1 MVRLLSVIPVKLEKK
16 DIIAL
21 DLLVKM
27 GLFKSRS
34 EAIRAFVK
42 EGINRMFI
50 QRIITSDVDEI
61 VNELL
66 KEEMPFVIKSKKT
79 VAEIVSEVRER

>member
-1 MVRLLSVIPVKLEKK
+1 VRLLSVIPVKLEKK

-34 EAIRAFVK
+34 EAIRAFVR
-42 EGINRMFI
+42 EGINRIFI

-61 VNELL
+61 VSKLL
-66 KEEMPFVIKSKKT
+66 REEMPFVIKSKKT
-79 VAEIVSEVRER
+79 AAEIVSEVRER

>member
-1 MVRLLSVIPVKLEKK
+1 MRLLSVIPVKLEKK

-34 EAIRAFVK
+34 EAIRAFVR
-42 EGINRMFI
+42 EGINRIFI

-61 VNELL
+61 VSKLL
-66 KEEMPFVIKSKKT
+66 REEMPFVIKSKKT
-79 VAEIVSEVRER
+79 AAEIVSEVRER